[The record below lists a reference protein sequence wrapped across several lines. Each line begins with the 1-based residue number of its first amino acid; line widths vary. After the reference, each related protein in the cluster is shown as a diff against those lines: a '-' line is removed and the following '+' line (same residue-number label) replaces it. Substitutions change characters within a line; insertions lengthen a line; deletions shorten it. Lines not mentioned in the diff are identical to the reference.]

1 MRILLLLIFLL
12 SSSTNISAQYSNPN
26 VQWSYS
32 TKKIAPDQFDLVV
45 TAKVGAG
52 YHLYSQFIVIP
63 EGGTGPISTSFAF
76 IKSKNYSLVGKV
88 KESGNR
94 KEAVE
99 PLFDDIT
106 LIWFEEEAIF
116 TQRVKLKAPDV
127 TVKGVVSFM
136 TCNDRS
142 CDPPSDQEFEFKL
155 TGTPVIDTVK
165 ALSPDPVESL
175 QTASS
180 STDS

>member
-1 MRILLLLIFLL
+1 MRILLLLISLTSL
-12 SSSTNISAQYSNPN
+12 SINLFAQYSNPN
-26 VQWSYS
+26 VQWSFS

-45 TAKVGAG
+45 TAKIAAG

-63 EGGTGPISTSFAF
+63 EGGTGPISTAF
-76 IKSKNYSLVGKV
+76 TFEKSKDFSLVGSV

-106 LIWFEEEAIF
+106 LIWFEEQGVF
-116 TQRVKLKAPDV
+116 TQRVKLKAPEV
-127 TVKGVVSFM
+127 TIKGIVSFM

-142 CDPPSDQEFEFKL
+142 CDP
-155 TGTPVIDTVK
+155 
-165 ALSPDPVESL
+165 
-175 QTASS
+175 
-180 STDS
+180 